1 MNRILCFL
9 VYLGYSPQFKETVE
23 LSYLL
28 TTLTHLFNLSAR
40 AKDLNTKFEDY
51 RAPQA
56 QAIPVFGIGEI
67 FTFWKNLVEV
77 WGEHFLQ
84 FLEVA
89 KWFRG

>member
-40 AKDLNTKFEDY
+40 AKDLNTKFED
-51 RAPQA
+51 
-56 QAIPVFGIGEI
+56 
-67 FTFWKNLVEV
+67 
-77 WGEHFLQ
+77 
-84 FLEVA
+84 
-89 KWFRG
+89 